1 MRRERMPLASGSSGS
16 GSSRRIRDQGLPP
29 LLPPLL
35 QAPVQAVGE
44 QAAGLVMPGEEEDKA
59 VAVTAAVAAAV
70 VAVAARGSL
79 GG

>member
-16 GSSRRIRDQGLPP
+16 GSSRRRDQGLPP